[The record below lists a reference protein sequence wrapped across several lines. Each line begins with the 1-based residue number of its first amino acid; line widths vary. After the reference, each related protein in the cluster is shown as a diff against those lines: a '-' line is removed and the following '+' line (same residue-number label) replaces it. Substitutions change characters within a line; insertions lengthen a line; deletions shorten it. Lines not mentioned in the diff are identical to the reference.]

1 MTCAY
6 SPRARL
12 AQRSIAARAAFESG
26 SELVRRQKA
35 TSCTNASTFCQRC
48 FARAEARLHAA
59 VSAACSASVGSMV
72 VARGPPECP
81 GRQGEGQELRVLS
94 GYKKGGYI
102 LAQNPHFRNI
112 KLIAVKRARLRDLRQ
127 QILLY
132 CCASTGSGVCHTNVQ
147 TLAML
152 CGRSRVFERADNNA
166 QGMPL

>member
-1 MTCAY
+1 MANYWAEEVESKPEVQRQVAEADGRALAEKLGYLHFETSAKVG
-6 SPRARL
+6 SDGRLLSARVHRDEREARGGPGERRQRAR
-12 AQRSIAARAAFESG
+12 RHRPHG
-26 SELVRRQKA
+26 RR
-35 TSCTNASTFCQRC
+35 
-48 FARAEARLHAA
+48 
-59 VSAACSASVGSMV
+59 
-72 VARGPPECP
+72 
-81 GRQGEGQELRVLS
+81 RQGEGQELRVLS
-94 GYKKGGYI
+94 GYKKGGY
-102 LAQNPHFRNI
+102 NI